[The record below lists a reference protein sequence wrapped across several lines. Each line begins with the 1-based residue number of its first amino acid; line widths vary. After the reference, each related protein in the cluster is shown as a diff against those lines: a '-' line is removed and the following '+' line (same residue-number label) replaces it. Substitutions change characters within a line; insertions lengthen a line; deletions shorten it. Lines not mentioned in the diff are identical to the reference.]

1 MLLMCDGGGRPVFD
15 LKGSAFIGTHWGQP
29 VRRLVLKDESE
40 LFFDMESELIRSF
53 YELDTLIVM
62 PAVFEITLIAIG
74 K

>member
-1 MLLMCDGGGRPVFD
+1 MLLMCDEDQCSIFE
-15 LKGSAFIGTHWGQP
+15 LKGSAFIGIHWGQP
-29 VRRLVLKDESE
+29 VRGLVLKSESE

-74 K
+74 E